1 MKIRLAIL
9 CLIAF
14 STPALAQSGISNQ
27 RDMYGNIVRN
37 NGTYSSTGVNQGPV
51 NNGPIRSAPAQPS
64 TTNAGIANTGVAK
77 GAKR

>member
-14 STPALAQSGISNQ
+14 STPALAQYGISNQ

-37 NGTYSSTGVNQGPV
+37 NGTYSSSGVNQGPV
-51 NNGPIRSAPAQPS
+51 NNGPIRNAPAQPS
-64 TTNAGIANTGVAK
+64 VTNAGTASTGVTK
-77 GAKR
+77 GPKN